1 MMGKL
6 ATLLTFAG
14 LASAWSPHERDMS
27 ASSHGGNLFKGNATE
42 VFDRNGMKR
51 WLPGK
56 LPIRGVNLG
65 SMFIIENWMAST
77 EFKNIGCPSAKSEFD
92 CVLDVGQSTAN
103 TNFAKHWNTWITQ
116 ADIQAM
122 QSYGLNTIRIP
133 VGYWIFKELKY
144 SSEHFPEGQL
154 PFLDKIVGWASDA
167 GFYIIIDL
175 HGAPYAQTQDAFT
188 GQLAAPPT
196 TSNPD
201 FFQSSQYERALQF
214 LGESSRCPPTRDLSP
229 DLSIEKMTARIHGT
243 NAYRNVGMIELVN
256 EPIRVQNSLTQ
267 SMRSSYYPDAFS
279 VRKAPLT
286 SPLNPY
292 FQLHES

>member
-77 EFKNIGCPSAKSEFD
+77 EFKNIGCPNAKSEFD
-92 CVLDVGQSTAN
+92 CVLAVGQSTAN

-154 PFLDKIVGWASDA
+154 SNFSSARGYNLRHSIMARLPYLLTTFRATPVPGQNRGVGVGCWILHHHRPSRGTVCPNPRCLHRTIGSPSDYIQPGFL
-167 GFYIIIDL
+167 
-175 HGAPYAQTQDAFT
+175 P
-188 GQLAAPPT
+188 
-196 TSNPD
+196 
-201 FFQSSQYERALQF
+201 
-214 LGESSRCPPTRDLSP
+214 
-229 DLSIEKMTARIHGT
+229 
-243 NAYRNVGMIELVN
+243 
-256 EPIRVQNSLTQ
+256 VQ
-267 SMRSSYYPDAFS
+267 P
-279 VRKAPLT
+279 V
-286 SPLNPY
+286 
-292 FQLHES
+292 